1 MNCVVHY
8 SGFDWRYSL
17 SLLGTG
23 ASKIGANYAPGVL
36 PQRQAAKMGYVQNLW
51 LSGPE
56 HNLTEVRIP
65 TCPTFPF
72 WAFVE
77 LKL

>member
-1 MNCVVHY
+1 MDRVVHY
-8 SGFDWRYSL
+8 LGLRLTL

-23 ASKIGANYAPGVL
+23 AYKIGANYAAGVL
-36 PQRQAAKMGYVQNLW
+36 PQKKVAKLGYVQNLW

-65 TCPTFPF
+65 THP
-72 WAFVE
+72 ALLLLGVRGA
-77 LKL
+77 